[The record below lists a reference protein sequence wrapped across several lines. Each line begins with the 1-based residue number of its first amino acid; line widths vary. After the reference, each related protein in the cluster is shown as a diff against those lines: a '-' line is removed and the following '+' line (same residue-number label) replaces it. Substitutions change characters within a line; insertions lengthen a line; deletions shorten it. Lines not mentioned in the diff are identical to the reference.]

1 MTCLNSFPPNDFF
14 SAFLNPILMTP
25 LRHIPSNRNDPYF
38 NHVFN
43 TLEMIFYNTVYIVYY
58 TKDTRSKLVS
68 IKMGISAPW
77 LLFRSGYFSGK
88 QRVLYSTRSTL
99 AGPSGCHPTNLKE
112 RLLTGTAAARRE
124 AEW

>member
-88 QRVLYSTRSTL
+88 QR
-99 AGPSGCHPTNLKE
+99 
-112 RLLTGTAAARRE
+112 GTVIRE
-124 AEW
+124 SP

>member
-1 MTCLNSFPPNDFF
+1 
-14 SAFLNPILMTP
+14 MTP

-38 NHVFN
+38 NWNYN
-43 TLEMIFYNTVYIVYY
+43 TLEMIFYNTVYIVYH

-88 QRVLYSTRSTL
+88 QRVPYYGSTQHSHHAETI
-99 AGPSGCHPTNLKE
+99 A
-112 RLLTGTAAARRE
+112 E
-124 AEW
+124 AVLHSQ

>member
-38 NHVFN
+38 NRFFN
-43 TLEMIFYNTVYIVYY
+43 TLEMIFYNTVYIVYH

-88 QRVLYSTRSTL
+88 QRVQYV
-99 AGPSGCHPTNLKE
+99 NQ
-112 RLLTGTAAARRE
+112 
-124 AEW
+124 